1 MSASARVIECSA
13 DAFPAVVVPQLA
25 TAVDDSVSTK
35 YTALTTSIEICEF
48 LDTHRTSES
57 RGDAPA
63 RSLAPASLAAKAAS
77 DELIA
82 LVHQDSADPNFL
94 LLTARTEAELR
105 ANSAGLPGQFV
116 RGRKKALEG
125 YLAAAETQ
133 TEVSGRMEN
142 FLKDKLKAMD
152 GLAYVLDNPTSAPAQ
167 EFLAKGQQHYLSVGE
182 TLLKL
187 NAKLPREDRS
197 GFVTLADLHVGGWFA
212 RILACA
218 GAKDLKDVDGAF
230 EALYKTFE
238 RKEDELVILKLWWS
252 SMVTRKRCV
261 PGFVA
266 GGNGEEAE
274 SDPISARPAAS
285 RSSTATVC
293 TEARGV
299 LRDATWWS
307 EAGSFQQPGS
317 EAVVVHA
324 LSCSHVRISVVRRIL
339 GSECQHPASRP

>member
-1 MSASARVIECSA
+1 MTSTSSDRPVAVLYQFNGSCWASVPRLTLIEKGYGA
-13 DAFPAVVVPQLA
+13 DDCIIKDVDLLNAANFSPEYLKINTAGTVPTLVVPQLA
-25 TAVDDSVSTK
+25 TAVDNSVSTK

-252 SMVTRKRCV
+252 SMVTRK
-261 PGFVA
+261 
-266 GGNGEEAE
+266 
-274 SDPISARPAAS
+274 
-285 RSSTATVC
+285 
-293 TEARGV
+293 
-299 LRDATWWS
+299 
-307 EAGSFQQPGS
+307 SFQVIYSDGL
-317 EAVVVHA
+317 H
-324 LSCSHVRISVVRRIL
+324 
-339 GSECQHPASRP
+339 

>member
-1 MSASARVIECSA
+1 M
-13 DAFPAVVVPQLA
+13 VPQLA
-25 TAVDDSVSTK
+25 TAIDDSVSTK
-35 YTALTTSIEICEF
+35 YTAICSTAEICEF
-48 LDTHRTSES
+48 LDSHRTSES

-82 LVHQDSADPNFL
+82 LVHQENTDPNFL
-94 LLTARTEAELR
+94 LLTARTEAELK
-105 ANSAGLPGQFV
+105 ANAAGIPGQFV

-125 YLAAAETQ
+125 YLSAAETQ
-133 TEVSGRMEN
+133 AEVSGRMEN

-152 GLAYVLDNPTSAPAQ
+152 GLAYVFDNPTSPPAQ
-167 EFLAKGQQHYLSVGE
+167 DFLAKGQQHYLSVGE
-182 TLLKL
+182 ALLKL

-230 EALYKTFE
+230 AALYKTFE

-261 PGFVA
+261 PRSVTHSE
-266 GGNGEEAE
+266 GEDAAE
-274 SDPISARPAAS
+274 SVFVFG
-285 RSSTATVC
+285 ATC
-293 TEARGV
+293 
-299 LRDATWWS
+299 
-307 EAGSFQQPGS
+307 SFQEIYSDGL
-317 EAVVVHA
+317 H
-324 LSCSHVRISVVRRIL
+324 
-339 GSECQHPASRP
+339 